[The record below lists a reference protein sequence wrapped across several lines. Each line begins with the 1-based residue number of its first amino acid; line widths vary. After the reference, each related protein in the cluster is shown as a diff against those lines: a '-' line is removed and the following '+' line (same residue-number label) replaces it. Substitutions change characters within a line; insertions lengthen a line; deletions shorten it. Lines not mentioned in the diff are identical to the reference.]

1 MIIYIIIMDINDI
14 SKFAVENNIFSFFIG
29 TTIGFAAS
37 NLIKAFKTNI
47 IDYYLLQIFNI
58 NQSNSNLI
66 LFITSIFEFL
76 LIIYCIYLLYT
87 FILKK
92 ILDKYKKS
100 QDADIEWKK
109 ELLSTLQSIKSNS
122 RLPSST

>member
-1 MIIYIIIMDINDI
+1 MDINDI
-14 SKFAVENNIFSFFIG
+14 LKFAVENNIFSFFIG

-76 LIIYCIYLLYT
+76 LIIYFVYLLYK
-87 FILKK
+87 FILKN

-100 QDADIEWKK
+100 QDADIEWKN
-109 ELLSTLQSIKSNS
+109 ELLLTLQSIKSNS